1 MPRVQQG
8 LNIHVATSS
17 ETVMVINQN
26 GQLTTHGPSRTDIRQ
41 EPKDETKDDKKGEKK
56 DEKKAEATPK
66 DD

>member
-8 LNIHVATSS
+8 LNIHVATSP

-41 EPKDETKDDKKGEKK
+41 EPKDETKDEKKGEKK
-56 DEKKAEATPK
+56 GEKKAEATPTP
-66 DD
+66 

>member
-1 MPRVQQG
+1 
-8 LNIHVATSS
+8 
-17 ETVMVINQN
+17 MVINQN